1 MEFQPTRRHKLHP
14 AGLGVAALL
23 VLLLATSLVWAAPDG
38 ITAQRL
44 AQKATATPAAPAAEA
59 TPSTVSG
66 AVFGGLLIGNNA
78 QQGGVTLGSGGNA
91 ASTDDIPVLGAD
103 ITQPWEASPVITP
116 GMVVRNTIDNADWGW
131 SYAID
136 AVANQEYTVRMESD
150 GSGDLDSFLA
160 LVDSSETILLQ
171 DDDGGGERN
180 AQMIFTLPAAGRYYL
195 VATRYN
201 TDTGQTSGG
210 FLLSFFESATGSGG
224 TITPASA
231 TSVQVMG
238 GGVDEPWTAAPL
250 ITPGMVVG
258 NTIDNTNWAWSYAID
273 GRAGQTLTIRMESD
287 GSGDLDCFLALVDS
301 SETIL
306 FQDDDGGGGTNSQL
320 TYTLP
325 AAGRYYIVATR
336 YNADTG
342 QTSGGFVLSYF
353 EGGSAPATGG
363 TQQTTAPAA
372 GTLDY
377 TLTPTFGS
385 VDLISGFAEDPY
397 AIDLVAGGDVN
408 AASALGGA
416 CTGQAAGFVAQAP
429 DFRLNYTSASYALR
443 VFFTGNGDTTLVINA
458 PDGLW
463 YCDDD
468 SGGSGHPLI
477 NFGSPLTGQYDIWV
491 GSFQSGQFVEGTLT
505 ITERDLM
512 PGASTSKAGGGLIDN
527 WK

>member
-1 MEFQPTRRHKLHP
+1 
-14 AGLGVAALL
+14 
-23 VLLLATSLVWAAPDG
+23 
-38 ITAQRL
+38 
-44 AQKATATPAAPAAEA
+44 
-59 TPSTVSG
+59 
-66 AVFGGLLIGNNA
+66 
-78 QQGGVTLGSGGNA
+78 
-91 ASTDDIPVLGAD
+91 
-103 ITQPWEASPVITP
+103 
-116 GMVVRNTIDNADWGW
+116 
-131 SYAID
+131 
-136 AVANQEYTVRMESD
+136 MESD
-150 GSGDLDSFLA
+150 GIGDLDSFLA

-180 AQMIFTLPAAGRYYL
+180 AQMVFTLPTAGRYYL
-195 VATRYN
+195 VATRYS

-224 TITPASA
+224 AITPAS
-231 TSVQVMG
+231 TGSVQVMG
-238 GGVDEPWTAAPL
+238 GGANEPWTAAPL
-250 ITPGMVVG
+250 IAPGMVVG
-258 NTIDNTNWAWSYAID
+258 NTIDNTNWA
-273 GRAGQTLTIRMESD
+273 GRTRSTGGRQTLTIRMESD
-287 GSGDLDCFLALVDS
+287 AAAIWTASWPWSTAARRS
-301 SETIL
+301 SSRMTTAARHE
-306 FQDDDGGGGTNSQL
+306 
-320 TYTLP
+320 LP
-325 AAGRYYIVATR
+325 AHLHPAR
-336 YNADTG
+336 
-342 QTSGGFVLSYF
+342 GGALLHRRHALQRGHRPDQRRFVLSYL
-353 EGGSAPATGG
+353 EGGSAPSTGG
-363 TQQTTAPAA
+363 HAA
-372 GTLDY
+372 DNRPGRGHARLHPDSN
-377 TLTPTFGS
+377 LRQRRP
-385 VDLISGFAEDPY
+385 DLRLRGRPY

-429 DFRLNYTSASYALR
+429 DFRLNYTSGSYALR